1 MSVVTQDRPAP
12 LPFEAMERLY
22 EDLADAVDRAG
33 PAQEAVFLT
42 KLVMVMAH
50 RAGDTLDFESCLAAA
65 LGNLSCD
72 AAPDPAAC

>member
-33 PAQEAVFLT
+33 PDNEALFLT
-42 KLVMVMAH
+42 KLVLVMAH
-50 RAGDTLDFESCLAAA
+50 RAGTSLDMEAAIATALARLGEAA
-65 LGNLSCD
+65 KPPYG
-72 AAPDPAAC
+72 